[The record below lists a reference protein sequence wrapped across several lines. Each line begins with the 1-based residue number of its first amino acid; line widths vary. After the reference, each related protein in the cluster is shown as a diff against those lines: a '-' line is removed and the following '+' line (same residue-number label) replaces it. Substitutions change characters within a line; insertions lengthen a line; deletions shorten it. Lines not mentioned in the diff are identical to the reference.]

1 MSLSSFI
8 DWCNQLWIGIVIRKS
23 TWLFPL
29 IETLHLIALTIL
41 LGTVLILGLR
51 LFRLILR
58 NQKVSQLASE
68 LAPWTLGAVCTMILT
83 GVLLF
88 VSEPVKCYNNPPFRV
103 KMVFLLLA
111 ITYHFTVY
119 RKFTGAVPDKWSPAL
134 EKLAGAFS
142 LILWFGVGLAG
153 RAIGFY

>member
-8 DWCNQLWIGIVIRKS
+8 DWCNQLWIGVVIRKS
-23 TWLFPL
+23 TWLFPI

-41 LGTVLILGLR
+41 LGTVLIVGLR
-51 LFRLILR
+51 LFGFILR
-58 NQKVSQLASE
+58 SHKVSRLTNE
-68 LAPWTLGAVCTMILT
+68 LAPWTLGAVYTMIVT
-83 GVLLF
+83 GILLF
-88 VSEPVKCYNNPPFRV
+88 VSEPVKCYNNPPFRI

-119 RKFTGAVPDKWSPAL
+119 RKLTRAVPDRWSPAL
-134 EKLAGAFS
+134 EKLAAALS